1 MTARTLLVLHDTSCS
16 LILKAAPQLAEPTL
30 EAALITGHYQ
40 VAASIVLFT
49 PDQVPNIL
57 DFAFMLTNSISA
69 PWASPEN
76 VEAILMDGV
85 KVDHMHHAQVSLRP
99 VTTSQRSTSVG
110 DLIYDVDEKKLF
122 YVDVIGFS
130 EIKAK
135 E

>member
-1 MTARTLLVLHDTSCS
+1 MTARTLLVLHDTSS
-16 LILKAAPQLAEPTL
+16 SFIVKAAPQLREPTL

-57 DFAFMLTNSISA
+57 DFVFTVTNSRSA

-76 VEAILMDGV
+76 VTAILMDGV
-85 KVDHMHHAQVSLRP
+85 KVDHTHHAQVSLRP
-99 VTTSQRSTSVG
+99 ATTSQRSTSVG

-122 YVDVIGFS
+122 YIDVVGFS